1 MRPVDLVQLRT
12 FIATAEEQNL
22 TKAAERLHLSLSA
35 ASAHI
40 KAVEQNLGV
49 QLFNRVNRSLEL
61 SPHGEVL
68 LNKAKVLL
76 NDASTFSSYARS
88 LSNQI
93 CGQVAISSIAD
104 PADSRIGAIA
114 ATVLKRHPLVQMNV
128 HIRHAMGTAEGLKT
142 GELDLGM
149 ALGQAIDSALSYIHL
164 TTFRYRVVGPIA
176 WRDRVEGADLKS
188 LAAAPWVAFT
198 DKHLA
203 YSHILERLFSGH
215 DLENNVI
222 ARTDN
227 HVLARAMA
235 EAGIGLTLLPEERA
249 FDGARA
255 GLLCISQKAIAEY
268 ELFMTYLHNREN
280 DPLIGAVIDATKEI
294 WPTARLIPPLDTE

>member
-1 MRPVDLVQLRT
+1 MHPVDLVQLRT

-49 QLFNRVNRSLEL
+49 QLFNRINRSLEL

-68 LNKAKVLL
+68 LSRAKALL

-88 LSNQI
+88 LSDRV
-93 CGQVAISSIAD
+93 CGRVAVSSIAD

-114 ATVLKRHPLVQMNV
+114 ATVLKQHPLVKMTV
-128 HIRHAMGTAEGLKT
+128 HIRHAMGTTEGLKT

-149 ALGQAIDSALSYIHL
+149 TLGEAIDPALSYIHL
-164 TTFRYRVVGPIA
+164 TTFRYRVVGPIT
-176 WRDRVEGADLKS
+176 WRDRVEDAELAS
-188 LAAAPWVAFT
+188 LAMAPWIAFT

-203 YSHILERLFSGH
+203 YPKILERLFSGH
-215 DLENNVI
+215 EFENNVV

-227 HVLARAMA
+227 HMLARAMA
-235 EAGIGLTLLPEERA
+235 ESGIGLTLLPEPRA
-249 FDGARA
+249 FDSERA
-255 GLLCISQKAIAEY
+255 GLLCISRKAIAEY
-268 ELFMTYLHNREN
+268 DFFVAYLRNREN
-280 DPLIGAVIDATKEI
+280 DPLIGAVIGAIKKI
-294 WPTARLIPPLDTE
+294 WPTARPTRRLDTE